1 MMSGG
6 GGCGGL
12 WRSAHGFQGET
23 KWRGG
28 ESLTGCKGRT
38 IKNCL
43 GSGKFYPHTPQ
54 ARNNSR
60 FLRNKDM
67 LFRTV
72 FFKRKKPRNKF
83 IKVYFIDYTFLGG

>member
-1 MMSGG
+1 MHMVFRGTRRGG
-6 GGCGGL
+6 G
-12 WRSAHGFQGET
+12 
-23 KWRGG
+23 GG

-83 IKVYFIDYTFLGG
+83 IKVYFIDYTFSEDKLTRLEQK

>member
-1 MMSGG
+1 MSGG
-6 GGCGGL
+6 GGGEDFGVVHMVFRGKRRGG
-12 WRSAHGFQGET
+12 G
-23 KWRGG
+23 GG

-38 IKNCL
+38 IKNYL

-54 ARNNSR
+54 ARNNTR
-60 FLRNKDM
+60 FLRNKNM

-83 IKVYFIDYTFLGG
+83 I

>member
-1 MMSGG
+1 MSGG
-6 GGCGGL
+6 GGVWRTLAWCTWFSGGNEG
-12 WRSAHGFQGET
+12 AG
-23 KWRGG
+23 GG

-43 GSGKFYPHTPQ
+43 GSGKFYPHK
-54 ARNNSR
+54 N
-60 FLRNKDM
+60 M

-83 IKVYFIDYTFLGG
+83 I

>member
-1 MMSGG
+1 MSGG

-23 KWRGG
+23 KGRGGG

-72 FFKRKKPRNKF
+72 FLSVKSQEISLF
-83 IKVYFIDYTFLGG
+83 I

>member
-1 MMSGG
+1 MSGGG

-12 WRSAHGFQGET
+12 WRSAHGFQVSGGNEGAG
-23 KWRGG
+23 GG

-54 ARNNSR
+54 ARNNTR
-60 FLRNKDM
+60 FLRNKNM

-83 IKVYFIDYTFLGG
+83 I

>member
-1 MMSGG
+1 MWRTLAWCTWFSGG
-6 GGCGGL
+6 NEGAGG
-12 WRSAHGFQGET
+12 
-23 KWRGG
+23 
-28 ESLTGCKGRT
+28 GCKGRT

-43 GSGKFYPHTPQ
+43 GSGKFYSHTPQ

-72 FFKRKKPRNKF
+72 FFQRKKPRNKF